1 MASQNATSKRMLI
14 GGILL
19 PFMAAL
25 IVLASV
31 AGAQLVKL
39 NANSQTLGQDVISD
53 PATTL
58 NGGIVTD
65 GRLTV
70 TQLPE
75 PQAFAAEATAYMVD
89 SHTANFLLGGSSSC
103 PPNVRAIT
111 QEGDTIKLMVATET
125 DADMACTMDYT
136 MSEFQITSYAPLQ
149 ASSIEVIYNNFPDS
163 FFIPIA
169 PSFDA
174 IASRSDQGFGSD
186 LYAGQD
192 ESPAA
197 SAVLSADG
205 KTLSITY
212 DLSLTCGDDLVLTE
226 ASETQ
231 ITYTLAGNERVN
243 DCALEQ
249 AEKGAI
255 ELSSATPITAENVV
269 FVLQDQ
275 TIAIPVEP
283 TQAE

>member
-1 MASQNATSKRMLI
+1 MAAQNTTSKRMLI
-14 GGILL
+14 GGVLL
-19 PFMAAL
+19 PFMAAV
-25 IVLASV
+25 IVLTSV

-39 NANSQTLGQDVISD
+39 NANSQPLGQGVISG

-65 GRLTV
+65 GKLTV

-75 PQAFAAEATAYMVD
+75 PQAFAAEAIAYMVD

-111 QEGDTIKLMVATET
+111 QDGDTIKLMVATGT

-136 MSEFQITSYAPLQ
+136 MSEFQITSDTPLQ

-163 FFIPIA
+163 FSIPIA
-169 PSFDA
+169 SSYDA
-174 IASRSDQGFGSD
+174 VASHSNQGLGSD
-186 LYAGQD
+186 LYASQD
-192 ESPAA
+192 GSSTA

-205 KTLSITY
+205 KALSIVY

-231 ITYTLAGNERVN
+231 ITYTLAGNATVV
-243 DCALEQ
+243 DCAFEQ
-249 AEKGAI
+249 AKKGSI
-255 ELSSATPITAENVV
+255 ELSSVTPITAENVV

-275 TIAIPVEP
+275 TIAFPVESA
-283 TQAE
+283 QAE